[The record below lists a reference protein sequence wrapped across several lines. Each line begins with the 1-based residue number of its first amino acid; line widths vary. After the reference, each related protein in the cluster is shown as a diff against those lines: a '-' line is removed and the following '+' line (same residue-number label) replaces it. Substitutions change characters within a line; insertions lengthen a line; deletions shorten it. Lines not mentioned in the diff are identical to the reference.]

1 MPPWHQNG
9 LQRLPVKR
17 NQLSTKEHRMLSLEA
32 LRRDAR
38 ALANGEAVLTAPES
52 EVARQLQ
59 ICNACRYCEGFCA
72 VFPAM
77 TRRLEFPKADIHFL
91 ANLCHNCGACLHA
104 CQYAPPHEF
113 AVNIPQAMAQ
123 VRGQTYVDYAWPPVL
138 GRLYERNG
146 LTLSLA
152 LAAALALFLILAVA
166 LKGTLWSAPGANFY
180 GIFPHN
186 LLVGLFAPVFL
197 FATLALALGV
207 RRFWR
212 DVTPATSGAPLTP
225 PATAEAADAVLRL
238 KYLDGGHGEGR
249 HDADDAYTLARRRCH
264 PLTFYGF
271 VLCFAATSVATLYHY
286 AFGWAAPYDLPSLP
300 KLLGAV
306 GGISLSLGTAGLWRL
321 NLRRHPLH
329 GDAAQQPMDRGFI
342 ALLFLTATSGLALW
356 AARGTPPPPPA
367 PPPHPPNTGLARVF
381 RRFFFPSRHQRLGP
395 VGSARHA
402 RPGAAAVPAPG
413 RGDGALRHAALRQVR
428 ARHLPHGRSA
438 APRGGED
445 RNST

>member
-1 MPPWHQNG
+1 MP
-9 LQRLPVKR
+9 
-17 NQLSTKEHRMLSLEA
+17 SLEA
-32 LRRDAR
+32 LQTLTRDAR
-38 ALANGEAVLTAPES
+38 ALAMGQTVPPTAAEA

-113 AVNIPQAMAQ
+113 AVNIPQAMAR
-123 VRGQTYVDYAWPPVL
+123 VRGQTYQDYAWPPAL
-138 GRLYERNG
+138 GALYRRNG

-152 LAAALALFLILAVA
+152 LAGALALFLVLAVA
-166 LKGTLWSAPGANFY
+166 LRGSLWSVPSAGFY
-180 GIFPHN
+180 ALFPHN

-212 DVTPATSGAPLTP
+212 DVTPATSGAPLST

-238 KYLDGGHGEGR
+238 KYLDGGHGDGCHNE
-249 HDADDAYTLARRRCH
+249 DDAYTLARRRMH
-264 PLTFYGF
+264 HFTFYGF

-286 AFGWAAPYDLPSLP
+286 LLGLPAPYDLPSVP
-300 KLLGAV
+300 KLLGVAGGV
-306 GGISLSLGTAGLWRL
+306 GLAIGTAGLWRL
-321 NLRRHPLH
+321 NGRRHPRH
-329 GDAAQQPMDRGFI
+329 GDATQKPMDRGFI

-356 AARGTPPPPPA
+356 LARGTPA
-367 PPPHPPNTGLARVF
+367 LALLLCLHLGTVMALFATLPYGKFAHGIF
-381 RRFFFPSRHQRLGP
+381 RT
-395 VGSARHA
+395 
-402 RPGAAAVPAPG
+402 AAL
-413 RGDGALRHAALRQVR
+413 LRHAVEKRQ
-428 ARHLPHGRSA
+428 PHPIGLGA
-438 APRGGED
+438 D
-445 RNST
+445 